1 MRAGVINIM
10 SPLKV
15 VAIVGHKKSG
25 KTRLAVMLIDSLK
38 KMGYRV
44 ASAKHVHHAEFSV
57 DMPGKDSWLH
67 GQAGACPNII
77 ISPNELA
84 VIWKGRTVKSILDLI
99 KIASDADFLVLEGF
113 YSLLKKY
120 KEVVKVILVKNEEEI
135 KEFNNEGIIVTF
147 KDINCQGVIKLPEQF
162 PQLLKKVLEEVT

>member
-1 MRAGVINIM
+1 MRVGVINVM
-10 SPLKV
+10 SSLKV
-15 VAIVGHKKSG
+15 VAILGHKKSG

-38 KMGYRV
+38 KMGYKV

-84 VIWKGRTVKSILDLI
+84 VIWKGKTANTILDLI
-99 KIASDADFLVLEGF
+99 KFVNDADFLVLEGF
-113 YSLLKKY
+113 YSLVKRY
-120 KEVVKVILVKNEEEI
+120 KEAVKVILVKNEEEI

-162 PQLLKKVLEEVT
+162 HQLLKKIIQEAT